1 MSIAEVDN
9 KGFSNVTLCA
19 YRPAGSEPIKSLNNP
34 NDLSIH
40 HHQQHHNVQ
49 QQHLHQQQ
57 QQRLAVEVR
66 RVKLSYGRGKNA
78 KPILTEINL
87 NVPEGAM

>member
-1 MSIAEVDN
+1 MSVVEVDK
-9 KGFSNVTLCA
+9 KGFGNVTLCA
-19 YRPAGSEPIKSLNNP
+19 YRPASEPLKSGDRP
-34 NDLSIH
+34 PQSH
-40 HHQQHHNVQ
+40 PQQLQ
-49 QQHLHQQQ
+49 QQQQQQ
-57 QQRLAVEVR
+57 QQRSAVEVR

>member
-1 MSIAEVDN
+1 MSVVEADN
-9 KGFSNVTLCA
+9 KGFGNVTLCA
-19 YRPAGSEPIKSLNNP
+19 YRPASEPIKTIAS
-34 NDLSIH
+34 S
-40 HHQQHHNVQ
+40 VQ
-49 QQHLHQQQ
+49 PPPSQLQ
-57 QQRLAVEVR
+57 QQRSAVEVR